1 MPANRLSPIH
11 AASVRLS
18 AMSNSASPE
27 PYAEVDYADDMV
39 TDSDEERASAA
50 RRASR
55 PDLIAL
61 AEWASALAEFTELA
75 GGDVC
80 DGGNLGDVDG
90 NAIGLPVVTSATEAG
105 PVLVD
110 RSTMTLPIHRKQR
123 PSQKAR
129 ERASEHQDG
138 PYWRSVE
145 EGLAAV
151 EQSESDAVS
160 AQIKYLDE
168 LIVINQAEMDAYCS
182 DTAIRERAAACS
194 TAAASSMSAADLRPA
209 PPQRKRQRLFGEGA

>member
-39 TDSDEERASAA
+39 TDSD
-50 RRASR
+50 
-55 PDLIAL
+55 
-61 AEWASALAEFTELA
+61 LAEFTELA